1 MERRK
6 TGEAPILVPGDV
18 LNGLNILRQI
28 GAYNM
33 FDVPA
38 VVTMARELGL
48 VDTGEWIEANRT
60 AYAKGLLHG
69 FEAEQDF
76 WSARLS
82 DFEDCRCGCGGKRR
96 CQEGDEHD

>member
-1 MERRK
+1 MERHK
-6 TGEAPILVPGDV
+6 TGEASILVPADV

-28 GAYNM
+28 GTYNM

-38 VVTMARELGL
+38 VVNMARELDL
-48 VDTGEWIEANRT
+48 PDTAEWIEAHRT
-60 AYAKGLLHG
+60 AYATGILHG

-76 WSARLS
+76 WSAEPS

-96 CQEGDEHD
+96 CQESK